1 MIIES
6 LFKPAWWLSNAHAQT
21 VYASMRHPIQAPV
34 DKVERIDLPDGDFL
48 DLAWSTANLPD
59 NAPLIIILH
68 GLGGCVNSSYVAR
81 FMNAFNQRGW
91 RAVLMHF
98 RGAGKEINRLPRAYH
113 SGDTGDLDYLIETL
127 NIREPGTKKAIV
139 GVSLGGNV
147 LLKWLG
153 EQKVHS
159 KVQTAVAV
167 SVPFLLNKV
176 ANRMNVGLSRFYQ
189 THLLKQFKSVF
200 AQKVIHL
207 KNPPDVL
214 KKAANCNCFWTFDNQ
229 VTAPLYGFSNAHSYY
244 RESSSRQ
251 YLRHIMTPSLII
263 HAQDDPFMTADVL
276 PEEHE
281 LSECVTLEVSK
292 KGGHV
297 GFISGSKIWAPVYW
311 LDQRIPE
318 YIAQQFNGESILQCS
333 PD

>member
-6 LFKPAWWLSNAHAQT
+6 QFKPAWWLPNAHAQT
-21 VYASMRHPIQAPV
+21 IFASMRHPIQAPV
-34 DKVERIDLPDGDFL
+34 DKIEKIDLPDGDFL
-48 DLAWSTANLPD
+48 ELAWSTANLPD
-59 NAPLIIILH
+59 DSPLIVILH

-81 FMNAFNQRGW
+81 FMSVFNQQGW

-113 SGDTGDLDYLIETL
+113 SGETGDLDFLIQTL
-127 NIREPGTKKAIV
+127 NIREPHTKKAIV

-153 EQKVHS
+153 EQKIHNKVH
-159 KVQTAVAV
+159 TAVAV

-176 ANRMNVGLSRFYQ
+176 ANRMNIGFSRIYQ
-189 THLLKQFKSVF
+189 MRLLKQFKLIF
-200 AQKVIHL
+200 AQKVAYL
-207 KNPPDVL
+207 KNPPDIL
-214 KKAANCNCFWTFDNQ
+214 KKAADCRCFWTFDNE
-229 VTAPLYGFSNAHSYY
+229 VTAPLYGFNSAHSYY

-251 YLRHIMTPSLII
+251 YLCHITTPTLVI
-263 HAQDDPFMTADVL
+263 HAQDDPFMSVDVL
-276 PEEHE
+276 PAEHE
-281 LSECVTLEVSK
+281 LSESVTLELSK

-297 GFISGSKIWAPVYW
+297 GFISGAKIWEPVFW

-318 YIAQQFNGESILQCS
+318 YIAQQFRTHIRPIKGSE
-333 PD
+333 

>member
-21 VYASMRHPIQAPV
+21 VYASMRHPVQAPV
-34 DKVERIDLPDGDFL
+34 DKVEKIDLPDGDFL

-59 NAPLIIILH
+59 DSPLIIILH

-81 FMNAFNQRGW
+81 FMNAFNQQGW

-113 SGDTGDLDYLIETL
+113 SGDTGDLDFLIQTL
-127 NIREPGTKKAIV
+127 NIREPDTKKAIV

-153 EQKVHS
+153 EQRVHS

-176 ANRMNVGLSRFYQ
+176 ADRMSTGLSRFYQ
-189 THLLKQFKSVF
+189 THLLNQFKSVF
-200 AQKVIHL
+200 AQKVTHL
-207 KNPPDVL
+207 KNPPEVL
-214 KKAANCNCFWTFDNQ
+214 KKAADCHCFWTFDNQ
-229 VTAPLYGFSNAHSYY
+229 VTAPLYGFSNVHSYY

-251 YLRHIMTPSLII
+251 YLQHIMTPTLVI
-263 HAQDDPFMTADVL
+263 HAQDDPFMTIDVL
-276 PEEHE
+276 PAEHE
-281 LSECVTLEVSK
+281 LSESVTLEVSK

-297 GFISGSKIWAPVYW
+297 GFISGKKIWEPVYW
-311 LDQRIPE
+311 LDHRIPE
-318 YIAQQFNGESILQCS
+318 YIAKQFNE
-333 PD
+333 

>member
-1 MIIES
+1 MNIES

-21 VYASMRHPIQAPV
+21 VYASMRHPVQAPI
-34 DKVERIDLPDGDFL
+34 DKVEKIDLPDGDFL

-59 NAPLIIILH
+59 DSPLIIILH

-81 FMNAFNQRGW
+81 FMNAFNQQGW

-113 SGDTGDLDYLIETL
+113 SGDTGDLDFLIQTL
-127 NIREPGTKKAIV
+127 NIREPDTKKAIV

-153 EQKVHS
+153 EQKAHS

-176 ANRMNVGLSRFYQ
+176 ADRMSSGLSRFYQ
-189 THLLKQFKSVF
+189 TRLLNQFKLVF
-200 AQKVIHL
+200 AQKVTHF
-207 KNPPDVL
+207 KNPPEVL
-214 KKAANCNCFWTFDNQ
+214 KKAADCHCFWTFDNQ
-229 VTAPLYGFSNAHSYY
+229 VTAPLYGFSNVHSYY

-251 YLRHIMTPSLII
+251 YLRHIMTPTLVI
-263 HAQDDPFMTADVL
+263 HAQDDPFMTIDVL
-276 PEEHE
+276 PAEHE
-281 LSECVTLEVSK
+281 LSETVTLEVSK

-297 GFISGSKIWAPVYW
+297 GFISGNKIWEPVYW
-311 LDQRIPE
+311 LDHRIPE
-318 YIAQQFNGESILQCS
+318 YIAKQFNE
-333 PD
+333 